1 MHIWR
6 RLEIELLDVS
16 HHRVAGLAV
25 KDAGFRR
32 VLCRANYSQLVV
44 MALRPKEGVGAEVHK
59 LEQFLRAE

>member
-16 HHRVAGLAV
+16 HHRIAGLVV

-32 VLCRANYSQLVV
+32 VLCRANHSQLVV
-44 MALRPKEGVGAEVHK
+44 MALWPKEGVGAEVHK